1 MLIVFSLV
9 GYHVVSA
16 NERINETEDIIVEQ
30 NHQENY
36 YSSYGYTI
44 DNPHIIL
51 NPYQISPLTALILFE
66 TGDEV
71 SITVTVEGKDLN
83 TTYQNTFFKSKKHI
97 IPIYGLYP
105 NYENKVIISYEN
117 IKKEYVIKTDPLPK
131 DFKLNDTNILG
142 NLTFISDDY
151 YSYAIDQN
159 KDVRWFLSKKYLGKI
174 TKLENGHFLL
184 GSDIYL
190 SNHYPKDILEIDL
203 LGKIFYQ
210 YSIKD
215 GYYGTYAETNT
226 SLFVLSKNLIE
237 IDRQSGVVLNEIK
250 LQEEYHNISYN
261 KDTNML
267 ELKGK
272 HGLVIKK
279 DTLESASKS
288 DIVEKNERIDTSDF
302 YSNQYEYRFVKGVKF
317 SDMQETELSKK
328 NIFLIGYKKIDTN
341 YLNYHIQ
348 IQKTV
353 DYLQIDGDFNEQDEV
368 YIILDKFLDKKIY
381 DMTENKIIINKS
393 GLNGK
398 YSIYIKINDTIY
410 KTNYFVIF

>member
-1 MLIVFSLV
+1 M
-9 GYHVVSA
+9 
-16 NERINETEDIIVEQ
+16 
-30 NHQENY
+30 
-36 YSSYGYTI
+36 
-44 DNPHIIL
+44 
-51 NPYQISPLTALILFE
+51 
-66 TGDEV
+66 
-71 SITVTVEGKDLN
+71 
-83 TTYQNTFFKSKKHI
+83 
-97 IPIYGLYP
+97 
-105 NYENKVIISYEN
+105 
-117 IKKEYVIKTDPLPK
+117 
-131 DFKLNDTNILG
+131 
-142 NLTFISDDY
+142 
-151 YSYAIDQN
+151 
-159 KDVRWFLSKKYLGKI
+159 
-174 TKLENGHFLL
+174 
-184 GSDIYL
+184 
-190 SNHYPKDILEIDL
+190 
-203 LGKIFYQ
+203 
-210 YSIKD
+210 
-215 GYYGTYAETNT
+215 
-226 SLFVLSKNLIE
+226 FVLSKNLIE